1 MDSKRTC
8 YHNWAPYFMKLPKIT
23 ANLER
28 QKTTIKLGINKHV
41 KIVVKTV
48 CFDAAGLEVVHIIV
62 KHMCFDEFT
71 KCSSSLCSQMTVQVR
86 IH

>member
-1 MDSKRTC
+1 M
-8 YHNWAPYFMKLPKIT
+8 LPQLGSVFHEIT
-23 ANLER
+23 ENYSEFGASTNND
-28 QKTTIKLGINKHV
+28 KTGYKTHVEIN
-41 KIVVKTV
+41 VKTV

-62 KHMCFDEFT
+62 KHMCFDDFM